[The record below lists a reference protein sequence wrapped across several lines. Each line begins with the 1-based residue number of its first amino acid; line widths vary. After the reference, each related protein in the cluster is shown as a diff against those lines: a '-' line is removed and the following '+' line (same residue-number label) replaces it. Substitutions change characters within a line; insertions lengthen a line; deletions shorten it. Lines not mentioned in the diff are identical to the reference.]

1 MSAQGEIISGNNVRC
16 QRIQCFIQGSSIPG
30 FAPVH
35 AHYYASSN
43 HGHSQL
49 HTHYY
54 SDDRI
59 KYNETPITDNLTLIN
74 KLIPKRYEK
83 ISRVPDGAAGI
94 WIPTDEEWENIKAP
108 EPDGGPINIDP
119 EFEVQPI
126 KDWHYEDGFI
136 AQELLADPVTSYLVK
151 GVEEQVLTEYLFE
164 ESYDRL
170 SDEEKSEWTIVPD
183 DERKDYWREGEVHY
197 QKAKLTQ
204 TPLMVNMN
212 AISVASVGAIQEL
225 SGIIDTE
232 KDRIAVLE
240 TDLDREKLKTTNLQ
254 ERILVM
260 EQAYYALL
268 ERVSNLENN

>member
-1 MSAQGEIISGNNVRC
+1 MSAQGDIISGNNVRC

-232 KDRIAVLE
+232 KDRIAALE